1 MRRVWCSGGAL
12 VLFVC
17 CEVAS
22 GLVGG
27 STPPVDL
34 LAGPGGETRASP
46 LCPLT
51 GARLNPLFRGPR
63 ACQGRCAPCR
73 WATRPSNETQQ
84 HSHWPRPFTKP
95 SRASPRSRPDMDPR
109 PPACCPSALS
119 SIPPFPANTTTLP
132 ARPRPGLMIGSQ
144 RVALDALDHANMA
157 PWRSTSSGARP
168 VAGGKPHVQNQGI
181 YSIHHTDHLGN
192 DACRL
197 RDPTSHRR
205 WKETRLGKPTCQG
218 EPPVPLIRR
227 CSVGLPLVADRL
239 APVQVYLTFPCAER
253 EQEAAGR
260 LDITKLDTPF
270 CSLPLPFYFPC
281 FTFYLHFFLCLAVV
295 SGVSLH
301 GPGCFGICRHYRF
314 THTVTSH
321 PYHTV

>member
-1 MRRVWCSGGAL
+1 
-12 VLFVC
+12 
-17 CEVAS
+17 
-22 GLVGG
+22 
-27 STPPVDL
+27 
-34 LAGPGGETRASP
+34 
-46 LCPLT
+46 
-51 GARLNPLFRGPR
+51 
-63 ACQGRCAPCR
+63 
-73 WATRPSNETQQ
+73 
-84 HSHWPRPFTKP
+84 
-95 SRASPRSRPDMDPR
+95 MDPR

-270 CSLPLPFYFPC
+270 CSLPLPFYFPALPFIC
-281 FTFYLHFFLCLAVV
+281 ISSCALP
-295 SGVSLH
+295 SSRVSLCTARDALEYAGTIGSH
-301 GPGCFGICRHYRF
+301 ILSPP
-314 THTVTSH
+314 THTILCNSH
-321 PYHTV
+321 RPLCNQAGESIAYIS